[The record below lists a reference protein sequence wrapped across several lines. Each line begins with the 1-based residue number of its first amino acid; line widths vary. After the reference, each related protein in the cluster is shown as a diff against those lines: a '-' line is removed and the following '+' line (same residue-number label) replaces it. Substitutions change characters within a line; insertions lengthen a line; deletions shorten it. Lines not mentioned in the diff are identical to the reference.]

1 MDERGRGAVTF
12 CHGLPM
18 GDEAR
23 RWVVDSIEEGVA
35 AVEEDG
41 ARMLHVPGW
50 LLPAGAREGDVLRV
64 SRRDEGAAS
73 SLRIEVDRGATD
85 EALGRSRE
93 QVSRLSKNDPGGDIV
108 L

>member
-1 MDERGRGAVTF
+1 
-12 CHGLPM
+12 M

-50 LLPAGAREGDVLRV
+50 LLPAAAREGDVLRV
-64 SRRDEGAAS
+64 SRRDEGAAAA
-73 SLRIEVDRGATD
+73 LRIEVDRAATD
-85 EALGRSRE
+85 EALGRSRK
-93 QVSRLSKNDPGGDIV
+93 QVSRLSQNDPGGDIV